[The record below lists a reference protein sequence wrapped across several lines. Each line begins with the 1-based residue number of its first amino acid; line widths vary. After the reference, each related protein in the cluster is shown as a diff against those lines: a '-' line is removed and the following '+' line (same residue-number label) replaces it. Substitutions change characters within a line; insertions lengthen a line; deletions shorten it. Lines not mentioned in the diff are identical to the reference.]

1 MQTVLAPFWGSG
13 KPGKL
18 PKFSVQSLWF
28 LSPIPYRLRTK
39 NRAAGIESCLEY
51 PQSCGLYSQ
60 DLGGQKGRKQKD
72 RKWEQKPWKGFY
84 KAILTTLGDS
94 ETIYTPPQEAEA
106 ERSCV
111 WGQPRLSHNKI
122 MSQTKMITM
131 EALAGINN
139 HLETSPPQTPY
150 STDKL
155 GIRLFFLPPSFDVFK
170 LRLDAVVL
178 VGDPSILEAE
188 VG

>member
-1 MQTVLAPFWGSG
+1 
-13 KPGKL
+13 
-18 PKFSVQSLWF
+18 
-28 LSPIPYRLRTK
+28 
-39 NRAAGIESCLEY
+39 
-51 PQSCGLYSQ
+51 
-60 DLGGQKGRKQKD
+60 
-72 RKWEQKPWKGFY
+72 
-84 KAILTTLGDS
+84 
-94 ETIYTPPQEAEA
+94 
-106 ERSCV
+106 
-111 WGQPRLSHNKI
+111 

-170 LRLDAVVL
+170 LRLDAVVP
-178 VGDPSILEAE
+178 VSDPRILEAE